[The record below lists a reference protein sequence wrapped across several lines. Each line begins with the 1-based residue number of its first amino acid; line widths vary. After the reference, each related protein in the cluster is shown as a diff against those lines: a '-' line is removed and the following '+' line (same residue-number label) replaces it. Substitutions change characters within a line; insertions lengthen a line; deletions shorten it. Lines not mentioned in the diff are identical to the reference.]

1 MEMNSMTAMGPTP
14 RHLPATGLLVAAAL
28 SWGLSTVLS
37 KLALGQLAPLDLLAI
52 ELMTGTAFV
61 WLVLMARG
69 GPASLR
75 RWGRYALLGLLEPG
89 LGFALANYG
98 LARTGASQGALLLAS
113 ESLFAIVLAWLVL
126 GERLRGR
133 VVIAV
138 AVGFAGS
145 LLIGLEPGGGMNTV
159 LGDGL
164 VLASSAAAGASAVL
178 ARRVASDHG
187 TDALTVTAVQLLAA
201 MVVAVPLVAAGA
213 ATGQSHLASAD
224 SSHLLAGVA
233 TGIAGSALPFLLYN
247 VAIRDTP
254 VTAAALILN
263 LIPVFGAGLAVAIL
277 SERPSVPQLVGGAL
291 LVVAA
296 TGADETVP

>member
-1 MEMNSMTAMGPTP
+1 MTFVSAPRPLP
-14 RHLPATGLLVAAAL
+14 RHLPATGLLAAAAL
-28 SWGLSTVLS
+28 SWGLSAVLS
-37 KLALGQLAPLDLLAI
+37 KLALRQLAPLDLLGI
-52 ELMTGTAFV
+52 ELVIGTAFV
-61 WLVLMARG
+61 WLVLLARG

-75 RWGRYALLGLLEPG
+75 QWKHFALLGVLEPG
-89 LGFALANYG
+89 LGFALADYG

-113 ESLFAIVLAWLVL
+113 ESLFAIVLAWIVL

-133 VVIAV
+133 IGIAV

-178 ARRVASDHG
+178 ARRVASNEG
-187 TDALTVTAVQLLAA
+187 ADALTVTAVQLLSATVLAA
-201 MVVAVPLVAAGA
+201 PLIAVGA
-213 ATGQSHLASAD
+213 TTGHSHLASAD
-224 SSHLLAGVA
+224 SSYLLAAVA
-233 TGIAGSALPFLLYN
+233 TGVAGSALPFLLYN
-247 VAIRDTP
+247 LAIRDTA

-277 SERPSVPQLVGGAL
+277 GERPSVPQLAGGAL
-291 LVVAA
+291 VVLAA
-296 TGADETVP
+296 AGAEEAAP